1 MTKIIFA
8 ALTALFLL
16 GCGGGNDA
24 DTKIA
29 YNKELGKTKDFK
41 EKLDAGLKYCDK
53 GLPKACEDAME
64 ILLNGP
70 ATLKDSAKALKIA
83 QKACDKGS
91 EQSCIVIAVALMTP
105 NDQKNAEI
113 LEVMTQAGLDYDIE
127 KAISYLKKGCE
138 YGKGSC
144 ETLIN
149 IYSGKARNLDESI
162 REAFINTDEAAKYIE
177 KYYTFK
183 EGGCKDQCNKD
194 LGDLYLKT
202 AKDVKKAKDYAIK
215 ACDAK
220 ASRCSD
226 LANEFEK
233 LGDSDTAKILATS
246 GCNRGD
252 GYSCRLYEQNYK
264 E

>member
-16 GCGGGNDA
+16 GCGGGNDTE
-24 DTKIA
+24 TKIA

-41 EKLDAGLKYCDK
+41 EKLDIGLKYCDK
-53 GLPKACEDAME
+53 GLPKACEDAAE
-64 ILLNGP
+64 ILGDGP
-70 ATLKDSAKALKIA
+70 ATLKDPVKALKIT
-83 QKACDKGS
+83 QKACDQGS
-91 EQSCIVIAVALMTP
+91 GKFCIIVAGALMMP
-105 NDQKNAEI
+105 NDKKNAEM
-113 LEVMTQAGLDYDIE
+113 LEAMTKAGLDYDIE

-138 YGKGSC
+138 YEKDSC
-144 ETLIN
+144 ELLIQ
-149 IYSGKARNLDESI
+149 IYSGKSRDLDESI
-162 REAFINTDEAAKYIE
+162 REAFINTNEAAKYIE

-202 AKDVKKAKDYAIK
+202 AKDVKKAKGYAIK

-220 ASRCSD
+220 ANRCSD
-226 LANEFEK
+226 LAEEFEK
-233 LGDSDTAKILATS
+233 LGDSDTAKMLATS

-252 GYSCRLYEQNYK
+252 RYSCRLYEKNYK
-264 E
+264 K

>member
-16 GCGGGNDA
+16 GCGGGNNT

-29 YNKELGKTKDFK
+29 YNKEIGKTKDFK
-41 EKLDAGLKYCDK
+41 EKLDIGLEYCDK

-64 ILLNGP
+64 ILGDDP
-70 ATLKDSAKALKIA
+70 AALKDGAKALKIT

-91 EQSCIVIAVALMTP
+91 ETSCIVISGLLMMP
-105 NDQKNAEI
+105 NDKRNDEI
-113 LEVMTQAGLDYDIE
+113 LEAATKAGFDYDIDI
-127 KAISYLKKGCE
+127 K
-138 YGKGSC
+138 
-144 ETLIN
+144 
-149 IYSGKARNLDESI
+149 
-162 REAFINTDEAAKYIE
+162 EAFINADEAAKYTQ

-183 EGGCKDQCNKD
+183 EGGCKYQCNKD
-194 LGDLYLKT
+194 LGDLYLKI

-220 ASRCSD
+220 ANRCSD
-226 LANEFEK
+226 LADEFEK
-233 LGDSDTAKILATS
+233 LGDSDTAKTLATS

-252 GYSCRLYEQNYK
+252 SYSCRLYEKNYK
-264 E
+264 